1 MKNHKLLT
9 IISLLVILWI
19 TRLVPHVPNFTA
31 ASAIVV
37 FLGVIY
43 GQWKYFIPI
52 LLGYFACDLWITNFV
67 YKSDSAWFGSLSL
80 AYLYIPYIIN
90 FIISKYLHSDHKIS
104 TMGIV
109 RISLIS
115 SVIFFLVSNFGVWM
129 TDALYPKTISGLLLC
144 YWAAIPFF
152 AYEFVATL
160 FFSVSLFSIASVL
173 TSKKTFAFELQ

>member
-1 MKNHKLLT
+1 M
-9 IISLLVILWI
+9 
-19 TRLVPHVPNFTA
+19 
-31 ASAIVV
+31 
-37 FLGVIY
+37 
-43 GQWKYFIPI
+43 
-52 LLGYFACDLWITNFV
+52 

-129 TDALYPKTISGLLLC
+129 TDALYPKTIS
-144 YWAAIPFF
+144 WAAIPFF

-173 TSKKTFAFELQ
+173 TTKKTFAFELQ

>member
-19 TRLVPHVPNFTA
+19 TRLVPHVPNFT
-31 ASAIVV
+31 
-37 FLGVIY
+37 
-43 GQWKYFIPI
+43 PI
-52 LLGYFACDLWITNFV
+52 LLGYFACDLWINNFV

-115 SVIFFLVSNFGVWM
+115 SVIFFLVSNFGVWI

-144 YWAAIPFF
+144 YCDR
-152 AYEFVATL
+152 
-160 FFSVSLFSIASVL
+160 
-173 TSKKTFAFELQ
+173 